1 MILESYICIMRNA
14 LLLIGIV
21 IGQFTWAQNR
31 PEATFIEKG
40 KQLDEVKE
48 GTIVRTVYY
57 FTNTGN
63 ADLLLNKVAP
73 SCGCTVAEYPKHP
86 IKPGEKDSIVATFD
100 THDRPGYQ
108 AKGINIESNAGP
120 INLVFEIMVAPSE
133 DIKSYLAEPYKS
145 KENHE
150 GHNHN

>member
-1 MILESYICIMRNA
+1 MKNA
-14 LLLIGIV
+14 LLLVGILLS
-21 IGQFTWAQNR
+21 QFVWSQNR
-31 PEATFIEKG
+31 PEATFVEKG

-63 ADLLLNKVAP
+63 ADLLLNRVAT
-73 SCGCTVAEYPKHP
+73 SCGCTVAEYPKYP
-86 IKPGEKDSIVATFD
+86 IKPGAKDSIVATFD

-120 INLVFEIMVAPSE
+120 INLVFEIMVAPTK
-133 DIKSYLAEPYKS
+133 DIKSYFSEPQKPE
-145 KENHE
+145 ENHE

>member
-1 MILESYICIMRNA
+1 MKNA
-14 LLLIGIV
+14 LLLVGILLS
-21 IGQFTWAQNR
+21 QFVWSQNR
-31 PEATFIEKG
+31 PEATFFVKG

-63 ADLLLNKVAP
+63 ADLLLNRVAP
-73 SCGCTVAEYPKHP
+73 SCGCTVAEYPKYP
-86 IKPGEKDSIVATFD
+86 IKPGAKDSIVATFD

-120 INLVFEIMVAPSE
+120 INLVFEIMVAPTK
-133 DIKSYLAEPYKS
+133 DIKSYFSEPQKPE
-145 KENHE
+145 ENHE

>member
-1 MILESYICIMRNA
+1 MKNA
-14 LLLIGIV
+14 LLLVGILLS
-21 IGQFTWAQNR
+21 QFVWSQNR
-31 PEATFIEKG
+31 PEATFFEKG

-48 GTIVRTVYY
+48 GTIVRTVYN

-63 ADLLLNKVAP
+63 ADLLLNRVAP
-73 SCGCTVAEYPKHP
+73 SCGCTVAEYPKYP
-86 IKPGEKDSIVATFD
+86 IKPGAKDSIVATFD

-120 INLVFEIMVAPSE
+120 INLVFEIMVAPTK
-133 DIKSYLAEPYKS
+133 DIKSYFSEPQKPE
-145 KENHE
+145 ENHE

>member
-1 MILESYICIMRNA
+1 MKNA
-14 LLLIGIV
+14 LLLVGILLS
-21 IGQFTWAQNR
+21 QFVWSQNR
-31 PEATFIEKG
+31 PEAKFVEKG
-40 KQLDEVKE
+40 KQLNEVKE

-63 ADLLLNKVAP
+63 ADLLLNRVAP
-73 SCGCTVAEYPKHP
+73 SCGCTVAEYPKYP
-86 IKPGEKDSIVATFD
+86 IKPGAKDSIVATFD

-120 INLVFEIMVAPSE
+120 INLVFEIMVAPSK
-133 DIKSYLAEPYKS
+133 DMKSYFSEPHKPE
-145 KENHE
+145 ENHE

>member
-1 MILESYICIMRNA
+1 MMRNA
-14 LLLIGIV
+14 LLLFGILL
-21 IGQFTWAQNR
+21 GQIAWSQNR

-48 GTIVRTVYY
+48 GTMVRTVYY

-63 ADLLLNKVAP
+63 ADLILNKVAP
-73 SCGCTVAEYPKHP
+73 SCGCTIAEYPKYP
-86 IKPGEKDSIVATFD
+86 IKPGAKDSIVATFD

-120 INLVFEIMVAPSE
+120 INLVFEVMVAPSK
-133 DIKSYLAEPYKS
+133 DIKSYYSKPYNPE
-145 KENHE
+145 ENHE

>member
-1 MILESYICIMRNA
+1 MMRNA
-14 LLLIGIV
+14 LLLVGILL
-21 IGQFTWAQNR
+21 GQIAWSQNR

-48 GTIVRTVYY
+48 GTMVKTVYY

-63 ADLLLNKVAP
+63 ADLILNKVAP
-73 SCGCTVAEYPKHP
+73 SCWCTIAEYPKYP
-86 IKPGEKDSIVATFD
+86 IKPGAKDSIVATFD

-120 INLVFEIMVAPSE
+120 INLVFEVMVAPSK
-133 DIKSYLAEPYKS
+133 DIKSYYSEPHNPE
-145 KENHE
+145 ENHE

>member
-1 MILESYICIMRNA
+1 MKNA
-14 LLLIGIV
+14 LLLVGILLS
-21 IGQFTWAQNR
+21 QFVWSQNR
-31 PEATFIEKG
+31 PEATFVEKG

-63 ADLLLNKVAP
+63 ADLLLNRVAP
-73 SCGCTVAEYPKHP
+73 RCGCTVAEYPKYP
-86 IKPGEKDSIVATFD
+86 IKPGAKDYIVATFD

-120 INLVFEIMVAPSE
+120 INLVFEIMVAPSK
-133 DIKSYLAEPYKS
+133 DIKSYFSEPHKPE
-145 KENHE
+145 ENHE

>member
-1 MILESYICIMRNA
+1 MKNA
-14 LLLIGIV
+14 LLLVGILLS
-21 IGQFTWAQNR
+21 QFVWSQNR
-31 PEATFIEKG
+31 PEAKFVEKG
-40 KQLDEVKE
+40 KQLNEVKE

-63 ADLLLNKVAP
+63 ADLLLNRVAP
-73 SCGCTVAEYPKHP
+73 SCGCTVAEYPKYP
-86 IKPGEKDSIVATFD
+86 IKPGAKDSIVATFD

-120 INLVFEIMVAPSE
+120 INLVFEIMVTPSK
-133 DIKSYLAEPYKS
+133 DIKSYFSEPHKPE
-145 KENHE
+145 ENHE